1 MILAAF
7 IVLLAAFV
15 RSVSGFGFALL
26 ATPLLTLVFGVKSA
40 VVIVVILSI
49 FGSMLVLFYMRRHVD
64 VKKAA
69 FITLAAIPGA
79 LLGAYLLSR
88 LDQSV
93 VKLAIAILIII
104 FSMLLL
110 LGYSYRF
117 RREALACGIAGF
129 TSGILLTSTSLGGP
143 PIVLF
148 LLNQGL
154 VKERFVG
161 TVAASFLFVG
171 AVGIGTFSSLGMI
184 NIALLIKVSILLPGL
199 FLGSYIGAKL
209 LPRIDALLFKKIAI
223 SIALVSA
230 LIIIVNLLVGF

>member
-1 MILAAF
+1 LILAAF

-49 FGSMLVLFYMRRHVD
+49 FSCTLLLFYMRRHVD
-64 VKKAA
+64 VKRAA
-69 FITLAAIPGA
+69 FITLAAIPGIP
-79 LLGAYLLSR
+79 LGAYLLSR

-104 FSMLLL
+104 FSILLL
-110 LGYSYRF
+110 LGHSYRF
-117 RREALACGIAGF
+117 RREALACGIVGF
-129 TSGILLTSTSLGGP
+129 TSGILLTSTSIGGP

-161 TVAASFLFVG
+161 TVAASILFMGV
-171 AVGIGTFSSLGMI
+171 VGIGTFSSLGMI
-184 NIALLIKVSILLPGL
+184 NIALLIKVAILLPGL
-199 FLGSYIGAKL
+199 YLGLYIGAKL
-209 LPRIDALLFKKIAI
+209 LPRIDSLLFKKIAL
-223 SIALVSA
+223 SVALTGA
-230 LIIIVNLLVGF
+230 LIIIVDLLVSL